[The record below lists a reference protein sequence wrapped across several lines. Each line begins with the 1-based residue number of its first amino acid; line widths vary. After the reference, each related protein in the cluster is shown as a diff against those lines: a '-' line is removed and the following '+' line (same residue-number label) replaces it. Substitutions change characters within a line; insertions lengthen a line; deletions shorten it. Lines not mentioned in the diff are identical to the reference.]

1 MITKLSDMHLLL
13 DRKWKKDTY
22 TVGNLYIDQLLF
34 CQTMEDKDRGLKKT
48 WPLSMIQKYKIPNV
62 TAIPRGTY
70 QITMRIKSPKFSAWN
85 YKKTYGFCDGYV
97 PRLLGV
103 PGFDGILIH
112 IGNKAN
118 PDSSGCI
125 LVGVNDRKGMV
136 TKSTETFRKLWYK
149 LKEADDRGE
158 NISITIQ

>member
-1 MITKLSDMHLLL
+1 MQLTL
-13 DRKWKKDTY
+13 RRTWKKDTY
-22 TVGNLYIDQLLF
+22 TVGNLYVDGLWF
-34 CQTMEDKDRGLKKT
+34 CNTMEDKDRGLKKT
-48 WPLSMIQKYKIPNV
+48 WPLSQIQKYKV
-62 TAIPRGTY
+62 KDETAIPIGTY
-70 QITMRIKSPKFSAWN
+70 AVTMKVQSPKFSQWK
-85 YKKTYGFCDGYV
+85 YSRMYGFCKGYL

-136 TKSTETFRKLWYK
+136 TKSTETIGRLWQV
-149 LKEADDRGE
+149 LKAADDRGE